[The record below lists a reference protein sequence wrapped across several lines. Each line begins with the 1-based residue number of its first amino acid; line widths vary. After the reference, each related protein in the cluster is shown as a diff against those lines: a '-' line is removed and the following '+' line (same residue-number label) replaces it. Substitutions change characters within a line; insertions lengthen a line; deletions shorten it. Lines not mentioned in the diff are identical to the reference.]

1 MPADVSRLIA
11 KVHDAGLTPDAWPEA
26 LKALT
31 DALGI
36 AGAACI
42 VFSKGTGRVDW
53 VRLSGLSAA
62 FESKYISHYAPLDP
76 FSPLLN
82 VAPGWTKLSECLTAP
97 VLARSEWYNDFV
109 LACGVGDIVGARL
122 ADTPSHFAIF
132 GLHQQIG
139 RRFGDETASI
149 MDQLTPALNLATL
162 RHLENL
168 FGAERDDNHTKIMTE
183 GARYYFHVTSG
194 ERYPDQMGQVFS
206 TPEEAI
212 AHASIVATELAQDKG
227 LGGFVVSLTDERG
240 RVLANIP
247 VRF

>member
-1 MPADVSRLIA
+1 MPVDVSRLIA
-11 KVHDAGLTPDAWPEA
+11 KVHDAGLTPEAWPEA

-42 VFSKGTGRVDW
+42 AFNKATGCVDW

-62 FESKYISHYAPLDP
+62 FESKYINHYAPLDP
-76 FSPLLN
+76 FSPVLK
-82 VAPGWTKLSECLTAP
+82 VEPGWRKLSDCLPAS

-109 LACGVGDIVGARL
+109 LACGVRDIVGTRL
-122 ADTPSHFAIF
+122 VETPSHFAIF

-149 MDQLTPALNLATL
+149 LDQLTPALNSATL

-168 FGAERDDNHTKIMTE
+168 FGAQPDDNHT
-183 GARYYFHVTSG
+183 R
-194 ERYPDQMGQVFS
+194 
-206 TPEEAI
+206 
-212 AHASIVATELAQDKG
+212 
-227 LGGFVVSLTDERG
+227 
-240 RVLANIP
+240 
-247 VRF
+247 